1 MCAVAKSYMRCD
13 IMGEPFKQNGRMYVT
28 IETPTGAMKNVRWYT
43 DAEWSRMYPNEDI
56 SVAKANSRTILGFG
70 EAGYITIYYGDT
82 YKNLDWF
89 KAEPECRYHK
99 IWGWYTP
106 SNEEASVVLPEGV
119 ETGILHWNDIVNE
132 ADDVD
137 EVLALKAVNAIRYAN
152 EKSGQFVGE
161 IGDRDTF
168 VLTVTKVIP
177 LEGYYGSSNMH
188 IMKDDNDNTFV
199 WTTAAKTLEVN
210 STYCLKGTIKD
221 HKEYH
226 GVNQTILTRCTLVKD
241 K

>member
-43 DAEWSRMYPNEDI
+43 DAEWARMYPNEDI

-106 SNEEASVVLPEGV
+106 SNEEVSAVLPEGV
-119 ETGILHWNDIVNE
+119 ETGIMEL
-132 ADDVD
+132 
-137 EVLALKAVNAIRYAN
+137 NA
-152 EKSGQFVGE
+152 EKNAQTIYNLSGQK
-161 IGDRDTF
+161 
-168 VLTVTKVIP
+168 LQKVQKGLYIIN
-177 LEGYYGSSNMH
+177 G
-188 IMKDDNDNTFV
+188 K
-199 WTTAAKTLEVN
+199 KTIV
-210 STYCLKGTIKD
+210 
-221 HKEYH
+221 
-226 GVNQTILTRCTLVKD
+226 R
-241 K
+241 